1 MAYAEPAEVGRV
13 PPAEVPDVE
22 LYHAKSW
29 VTKYVFSQDAKVI
42 AIQYSITAGAI
53 GLVALVL
60 SWLMRLQLG
69 FPDSFSFIDPT
80 DYYQFITMHGMIMV
94 IYLLTALFLGGFG
107 NYLIPLM
114 VGARDMVFP
123 YVNMV
128 SYWVYLVAVLVLVA
142 SWFVPGGPTGAGWTL
157 YPPQAILSGTPGSDG
172 GIILMLVSL
181 ALFIIGFT
189 MGGLNYVVT
198 VLQAR
203 TRGMTLMRLP
213 LTVWGIFVATIL
225 ALLAFPALLVGAVMM
240 TLDRLLGTSF
250 FMPAIVE
257 MGEQL
262 DYDGG
267 SPILFQHLFWF
278 FGHPEVYIV
287 ALPGFGIVSD
297 LLSVHARRHIFGYRM
312 MVWAIVVIGALSFV
326 VWAHHMYVSGMNPW
340 FGFFFATTTLIIA
353 VPTAIKVYN
362 WVLTLWKGDIHLTLP
377 MLFAMA
383 FIVTFVNGGITGLF
397 LGNVVVDVP
406 LSDTMFV
413 VAHFHMVMGVAPIL
427 VIFGAIYHWYPL
439 ITGRMLN
446 ETLGQFHF
454 WVSFVGAY
462 TIFLPIHYLG
472 FLGVPRRYFE
482 MGETSFIP
490 QSAETLNA
498 FITVVALFVG
508 FAQLVF
514 LFNLVWS
521 AYKGK
526 LAGRNPW
533 KATTLEWQTQDV
545 PPGHGN
551 WGATQPVVYRWAYA
565 YSVPGADQDFLPQ
578 NLPPD
583 QVSAADSGLEDLP
596 DGAVQPAE

>member
-1 MAYAEPAEVGRV
+1 MAYFLPTAPEHV
-13 PPAEVPDVE
+13 PPAEVAEVD
-22 LYHAKSW
+22 LYHPKSW
-29 VTKYVFSQDAKVI
+29 VTKYVFSQDAKII
-42 AIQYSITAGAI
+42 AIQYSFTALSI

-69 FPDSFSFIDPT
+69 FPDTFSFIDANA
-80 DYYQFITMHGMIMV
+80 YYQFITMHGMIMV

-123 YVNMV
+123 YVNML
-128 SYWVYLVAVLVLVA
+128 SYWIYLLAVLVLV
-142 SWFVPGGPTGAGWTL
+142 SSFFVPGGPTGAGWTL
-157 YPPQAILSGTPGSDG
+157 YPPQAILSGTPGADA

-181 ALFIIGFT
+181 ALFIVGFT

-213 LTVWGIFVATIL
+213 LSVWGIFVATIL
-225 ALLAFPALLVGAVMM
+225 ALFAFPALFVAAVMM
-240 TLDRLLGTSF
+240 AFDKILGTSF

-262 DYDGG
+262 SYDGG

-287 ALPGFGIVSD
+287 ALPAFGIVSD
-297 LLSVHARRHIFGYRM
+297 LLSVHARRNIFGYRM
-312 MVWAIVVIGALSFV
+312 MVWAIVAIGGLSFI
-326 VWAHHMYVSGMNPW
+326 VWAHHMYVSGMHPY

-353 VPTAIKVYN
+353 VPTALKVYN
-362 WVLTLWKGDIHLTLP
+362 WTLTLWRGNIRLTIP
-377 MLFAMA
+377 MLFAIA
-383 FIVTFVNGGITGLF
+383 FIITFVNGGITGLF
-397 LGNVVVDVP
+397 LGNAVVDVP

-439 ITGRMLN
+439 MTGRMLD
-446 ETLGQFHF
+446 ERLGKIHF
-454 WVSFVGAY
+454 WVTFLGAY
-462 TIFLPIHYLG
+462 SIFLPLHYLG

-490 QSAETLNA
+490 ESAATLNA
-498 FITVVALFVG
+498 FVTVVALIVG
-508 FAQLVF
+508 FTQLLF
-514 LFNLVWS
+514 LFNLVRS
-521 AYKGK
+521 AFKGR
-526 LAGRNPW
+526 LAERNPW
-533 KATTLEWQTQDV
+533 QATTLEWQTPDM
-545 PPGHGN
+545 PPKHGN
-551 WGATQPVVYRWAYA
+551 WGATLPVVYRWAYA

-578 NLPPD
+578 NLPPG
-583 QVSAADSGLEDLP
+583 QVAADEGGEEHP
-596 DGAVQPAE
+596 GAAAQPAE